1 MIRKNQNTG
10 YQVQGGRVV
19 IEWKQTVLLLRVRVV
34 AGRHVVL
41 IVVRLGIVRA
51 LQIVEFLVH
60 VGLLWLT
67 SSLVF
72 PGWRERNVLVTR
84 MTWINPVAPI
94 EGLDWIERLEWLAC
108 PAGRWSHLV
117 SFSHFESPDQTYFS
131 FNLDVRPSRIIAHC
145 EWYSCN
151 ACVSAVNWLMC
162 SVWFWSRLCMP
173 WAAMFSDCSNF
184 ACARLSSTC
193 SACEDGFLRFLQS

>member
-72 PGWRERNVLVTR
+72 PG
-84 MTWINPVAPI
+84 
-94 EGLDWIERLEWLAC
+94 
-108 PAGRWSHLV
+108 
-117 SFSHFESPDQTYFS
+117 
-131 FNLDVRPSRIIAHC
+131 
-145 EWYSCN
+145 
-151 ACVSAVNWLMC
+151 
-162 SVWFWSRLCMP
+162 
-173 WAAMFSDCSNF
+173 
-184 ACARLSSTC
+184 
-193 SACEDGFLRFLQS
+193 